1 MRVKHYADSAHTGIF
16 LFVKKNPKKNF
27 YFCQTERVLNLCEIW
42 IRAFKINLHTFFTKC
57 KKGPKVWICGIYF
70 KTKKGLSKLLISIIL
85 YVLYR
90 KAKHLMHISHA
101 FSKPF
106 KNLLQCIDVRRLQI
120 LIWADFECSSNII
133 IQIIT
138 LNVIDFS
145 MTWGFFT

>member
-1 MRVKHYADSAHTGIF
+1 MLIRHTLAFSF
-16 LFVKKNPKKNF
+16 LLKKTQKTLLFLSDRKGF
-27 YFCQTERVLNLCEIW
+27 KSLWNLKL
-42 IRAFKINLHTFFTKC
+42 RAFKIHLHTFFTKC

-90 KAKHLMHISHA
+90 KAKHLTHISHA

-120 LIWADFECSSNII
+120 LIWAHFECSSNII

>member
-16 LFVKKNPKKNF
+16 LFVKKNPQKHF

-42 IRAFKINLHTFFTKC
+42 IRAFKIHLHTFFTKC

-106 KNLLQCIDVRRLQI
+106 KKLIAMYWRSPSANINLSGFWMFVKHYHSNHHAQCNRL
-120 LIWADFECSSNII
+120 
-133 IQIIT
+133 
-138 LNVIDFS
+138 
-145 MTWGFFT
+145 